1 MFRSTDAAVM
11 YTLINN
17 SMASDQALLL
27 QSSRCSKVSVQATY
41 MAESAKN
48 KLGWPAV
55 G

>member
-1 MFRSTDAAVM
+1 MFRSTDAALM
-11 YTLINN
+11 YTLIFIT
-17 SMASDQALLL
+17 LL